1 VENGDSKDSIR
12 PFLGLEFATRRGT
25 VFGVEWRSEEFG
37 DDAISAVVRHPFN
50 GDSILQVGITKN
62 PAGLAVSDETSVFAG
77 LGWRFETP
85 E

>member
-1 VENGDSKDSIR
+1 
-12 PFLGLEFATRRGT
+12 
-25 VFGVEWRSEEFG
+25 
-37 DDAISAVVRHPFN
+37 VVRHPFN